1 MRVLR
6 GFSCAGA
13 IGWVLPAENKRKTK
27 QGQRPCLSIGMKVS
41 IRILNSF
48 LLCRTGIMRISLRA
62 ILFGAFTHPKLAN
75 M

>member
-6 GFSCAGA
+6 GFSCAGD

-27 QGQRPCLSIGMKVS
+27 QGQHPCLSIGMKVS

-48 LLCRTGIMRISLRA
+48 LLCRTGATREPRINGPAAVRQY
-62 ILFGAFTHPKLAN
+62 FMK
-75 M
+75 